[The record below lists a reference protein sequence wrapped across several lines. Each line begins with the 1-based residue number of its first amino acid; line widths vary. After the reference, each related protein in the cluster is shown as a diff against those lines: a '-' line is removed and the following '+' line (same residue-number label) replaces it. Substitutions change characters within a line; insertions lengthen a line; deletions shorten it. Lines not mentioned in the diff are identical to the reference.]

1 MVATLVLAHL
11 PLEEVSSDNQVP
23 RTRPPHPLVAH
34 SADSEA
40 HPQTRRR
47 QVPVLDFLERV
58 PPLHQPRVV
67 DSSGPTQILP
77 LLLQQARLVV
87 GFSEAEGPLAEGS
100 LDRHRQGRLERRAR
114 GQHRTLLGQ
123 QEAVCLVRSPLRL
136 LLTPRLVEVILYLE
150 EQLIQV
156 RLAACLGVR
165 RLELRTP
172 GRERGEQVEVSSV
185 QRRLVQSLLGRL
197 PLLQLLHRPEDVSH
211 IRTLSIFVRSS
222 AYTLAP

>member
-1 MVATLVLAHL
+1 M
-11 PLEEVSSDNQVP
+11 
-23 RTRPPHPLVAH
+23 
-34 SADSEA
+34 
-40 HPQTRRR
+40 
-47 QVPVLDFLERV
+47 
-58 PPLHQPRVV
+58 
-67 DSSGPTQILP
+67 
-77 LLLQQARLVV
+77 
-87 GFSEAEGPLAEGS
+87 
-100 LDRHRQGRLERRAR
+100 
-114 GQHRTLLGQ
+114 
-123 QEAVCLVRSPLRL
+123 VRSPLRL

-211 IRTLSIFVRSS
+211 IRTL
-222 AYTLAP
+222 